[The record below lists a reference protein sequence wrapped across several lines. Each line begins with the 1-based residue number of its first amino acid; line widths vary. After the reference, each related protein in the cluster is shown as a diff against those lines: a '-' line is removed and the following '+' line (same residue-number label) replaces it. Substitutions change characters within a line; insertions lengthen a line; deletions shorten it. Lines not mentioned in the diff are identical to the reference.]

1 MGAFAIISGEELS
14 RLAGLFVGLRVGGG
28 DGHDDD
34 DYSGELA
41 WPQIV
46 YKSVAAR
53 MTIFDV
59 SVI

>member
-1 MGAFAIISGEELS
+1 M
-14 RLAGLFVGLRVGGG
+14 AGLFVGLRVGGG

-53 MTIFDV
+53 MTIVDV